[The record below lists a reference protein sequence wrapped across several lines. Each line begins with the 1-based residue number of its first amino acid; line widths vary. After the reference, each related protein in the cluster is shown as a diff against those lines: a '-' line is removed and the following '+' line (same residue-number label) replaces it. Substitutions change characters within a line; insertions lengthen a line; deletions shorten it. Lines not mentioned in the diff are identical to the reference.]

1 MNNRPRLGRGLAA
14 LLGTEQ
20 GGFEAS
26 GLDSAELIRI
36 PVDQI
41 DPNPYQPRRQFDQAD
56 LAALADSLRQH
67 GMIQPILVR
76 QVGERYQLIAGER
89 RHRASIEA
97 HLHEVPARVMD
108 LDDQR
113 VCELAM
119 VENLQREDLNAIE
132 KATAFR
138 QYLDTYGGTQDE
150 LAGRLGLERPTIG
163 NLLRLLSLPEEVQE
177 AVRSKAISAGHA
189 RALLALTNP
198 DAQRGCCGRI
208 VAEGLSVR
216 QTEALV
222 ATGDP
227 NVPRPR
233 VRKDPAHGDA
243 TPKDGKP
250 PHVLEWETHLQQ
262 RFGTPV
268 SFRVKGPD
276 RGQIVIEFQNREDLD
291 RVMGLIR
298 G

>member
-1 MNNRPRLGRGLAA
+1 VNNRPRLGRGLAA

-20 GGFEAS
+20 GGVEAS
-26 GLDSAELIRI
+26 SLDHAELVRI

-41 DPNPYQPRRQFDQAD
+41 DPNPYQPRREFGPGE
-56 LAALADSLRQH
+56 LSALADSLRQH

-113 VCELAM
+113 VCELAI

-132 KATAFR
+132 KANAFKH
-138 QYLDTYGGTQDE
+138 YIDTYGGSQEE
-150 LAGRLGLERPTIG
+150 LASRLGLERPTIS
-163 NLLRLLSLPEEVQE
+163 NLIRLLSLPQEVQD
-177 AVRSKAISAGHA
+177 AVRYKSITSGHA
-189 RALLALTNP
+189 RALLGLTDP
-198 DAQRGCCGRI
+198 EAQRGCCRRI
-208 VAEGLSVR
+208 IAEGLSVR
-216 QTEALV
+216 QAEALV

-227 NVPRPR
+227 HSLRPK
-233 VRKDPAHGDA
+233 VRKDPAHPDA
-243 TPKDGKP
+243 TPREGKA
-250 PHVLEWETHLQQ
+250 PHFVEWEDHLKQ

-276 RGQIVIEFQNREDLD
+276 RGQIVIEFQNREELD

>member
-1 MNNRPRLGRGLAA
+1 MKASKAQKTADVPVKGLSQLIA
-14 LLGTEQ
+14 LVEI
-20 GGFEAS
+20 E
-26 GLDSAELIRI
+26 
-36 PVDQI
+36 P
-41 DPNPYQPRRQFDQAD
+41 DPNNVRQKMDKAK
-56 LAALADSLRQH
+56 LKELTDSIQEK
-67 GMIQPILVR
+67 GVVQPILIRPHQAEGNSPVR
-76 QVGERYQLIAGER
+76 YRIIAGER
-89 RHRASIEA
+89 RYRASLAAGCTEIPA
-97 HLHEVPARVMD
+97 ILWEVEEGKELD
-108 LDDQR
+108 LQ
-113 VCELAM
+113 LI
-119 VENLQREDLNAIE
+119 ENLQREDLNAIE